1 MGTSKFN
8 AGRIALGSNS
18 IPSWGKRK
26 YCLCSP
32 MASCYRNQDKLWPER
47 GTLLIC
53 ILACMPVALSVL
65 CCGPTLHFFQ
75 DFYSIINVSDK
86 VTHWTLSKLNF
97 CDNLFLG
104 STSRGKEISVL
115 SNFHVIWVGY
125 VGMCGPKGYIF
136 YGFSAILVINGVLIL
151 AIWP

>member
-26 YCLCSP
+26 YCLSP
-32 MASCYRNQDKLWPER
+32 MASCYRNQDKLRPER

-125 VGMCGPKGYIF
+125 VGMCGPKGYIL